1 LGWQPF
7 GSIIA
12 APLSSTVGPF
22 SLHVRGVIMS
32 GGRLLMSRALTV
44 QGTAG
49 SSTAACH
56 ASATWSRHSAH
67 PALVL
72 RQSDFTF
79 HQRGVCFA
87 LAQPFLR
94 PLPALLARHCRC
106 AVVRRA
112 RKAAAFSVKPFR
124 PPQRVT
130 HANESVIIVFSIT
143 RGYNSGWSCNPSTAQ
158 QLAAADAANA
168 AINWPVSIA
177 GVWVSNRSGLSSP
190 RR

>member
-1 LGWQPF
+1 
-7 GSIIA
+7 
-12 APLSSTVGPF
+12 
-22 SLHVRGVIMS
+22 
-32 GGRLLMSRALTV
+32 
-44 QGTAG
+44 
-49 SSTAACH
+49 
-56 ASATWSRHSAH
+56 
-67 PALVL
+67 
-72 RQSDFTF
+72 
-79 HQRGVCFA
+79 VCFA
-87 LAQPFLR
+87 LAQPLLR
-94 PLPALLARHCRC
+94 HRPALPARHCRC

-124 PPQRVT
+124 PHQRVT

-168 AINWPVSIA
+168 AINLPVSIA